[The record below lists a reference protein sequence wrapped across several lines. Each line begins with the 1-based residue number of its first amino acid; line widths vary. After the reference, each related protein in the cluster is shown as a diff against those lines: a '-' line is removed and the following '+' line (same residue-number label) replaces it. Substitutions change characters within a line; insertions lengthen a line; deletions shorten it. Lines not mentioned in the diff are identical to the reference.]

1 MNNEKIKKDNPK
13 VVLLDVAQQSNAG
26 DDIMQVA
33 LISLIRKYISR
44 DITPMAYF
52 GGNEFKDVESEF
64 SGYKEK
70 YNLNVVSGF
79 APTFYKNRKK
89 NKIFQTLTRFFNLFK
104 MFSVLFL
111 MKFGLGKLL
120 MSRKEKESYE
130 SILTSDMIIW
140 NGRNFRGGN
149 GKLSEFLKVVE
160 LCFNPLVCIALKKPI
175 YCVGS
180 SVWPLKCSI
189 SRVLMKYII
198 HNSNIFYVRENKSF
212 DYCKSVLNINTDKLK
227 QMYDLSFYEL
237 NNILI
242 QNPELSHDKDSRTI
256 AITLVGRREFS
267 SENTYKKYL
276 NAYMN
281 FVAYAHKHNYKV
293 KVIPQV
299 TFDLEPYNDVVEQ
312 IKLNNPNANIEV
324 VEEKLDILGLIKEY
338 CNSRALVASRMH
350 SAIFASSAGIPV
362 TAVSYDSGGKWAI
375 LNDIGVNSELVVDSE
390 SVNSETL
397 IKNFE
402 KLISIF
408 VPCTREHLSILAL
421 GSEEVFKEIM
431 KDYRGN
437 I

>member
-1 MNNEKIKKDNPK
+1 MENKKDNLK
-13 VVLLDVAQQSNAG
+13 VLLLDVAQQSNAG

-33 LISLIRKYISR
+33 LISLIRKYISQ
-44 DITPMAYF
+44 DILPMAYF
-52 GGNEFKDVESEF
+52 GSNEFKDVELEF

-70 YNLNVVSGF
+70 YGLNVISGF
-79 APTFYKNRKK
+79 APTFYKKRKK
-89 NKIFQTLTRFFNLFK
+89 NKILQTLVRFTNVFK
-104 MFSVLFL
+104 IFSILFL
-111 MKFGLGKLL
+111 MKLGLGKLL
-120 MSRKEKESYE
+120 MSSGEKESYE
-130 SILTSDMIIW
+130 SILASDIVIW

-160 LCFNPLVCIALKKPI
+160 LCFNPLMCIALKKPI

-180 SVWPLKCSI
+180 SVWPLDCKLTKL
-189 SRVLMKYII
+189 LMEYII
-198 HNSNIFYVRENKSF
+198 NKSNIFYVRESKSF
-212 DYCKSVLNINTDKLK
+212 NYSKFVLNISTDRLK

-242 QNPELSHDKDSRTI
+242 QNPELFYNKDSRTI
-256 AITLVGRREFS
+256 AVTLVGRREFS

-276 NAYMN
+276 SAYIN

-299 TFDLEPYNDVVEQ
+299 TFDLEPYNEVVEQ
-312 IKLNNPNANIEV
+312 IKLNNPDADIEV
-324 VEEKLDILGLIKEY
+324 VEKKLDILGLIKEY